1 MIKPNT
7 SPQDGHTQDHP
18 EVSGSVEGIRLE
30 STLCMQVKQRLC
42 LDNRHLIRKRMKRM
56 DVQFVTT
63 CFKVNIAKRLQP
75 ASCVLRKCD
84 KHPPIPRE
92 PLQIRMALAVQ
103 VGAHLFNLKIG
114 HVVQTPA
121 QGAFV
126 GPLSPELESLDQ
138 TTFGQQHAVGADQF
152 RQAHIAGKHA
162 DHVRASRGPQHHFV
176 MFGFEMSATENRE
189 QFRMQRPLKQRKRQ
203 LTDSYIGIRRL
214 HSSPVL
220 SNDQYFSPDY
230 NKYVISKSRPL
241 IILKT
246 GQGVL
251 IGRKFRKD
259 KKENN

>member
-7 SPQDGHTQDHP
+7 LPQDGHTQDHP
-18 EVSGSVEGIRLE
+18 EVSGSVEGIRPQLP
-30 STLCMQVKQRLC
+30 LWMQVKQRLR

-56 DVQFVTT
+56 DMQFVTT

-75 ASCVLRKCD
+75 AGGVLRKCD

-103 VGAHLFNLKIG
+103 IGTHLFNLEIG
-114 HVVQTPA
+114 HVVQTPT

-126 GPLSPELESLDQ
+126 SPLAPELESLNQ
-138 TTFGQQHAVGADQF
+138 AAFGQQHAVGANQF
-152 RQAHIAGKHA
+152 RQAHIAGKHT
-162 DHVRASRGPQHHFV
+162 DHMRTSCGPQHHFV
-176 MFGFEMSATENRE
+176 MFGFKMSATENRE

-220 SNDQYFSPDY
+220 SNDQYFLPDY
-230 NKYVISKSRPL
+230 NKYAISKSRPL
-241 IILKT
+241 IILKI

-251 IGRKFRKD
+251 IGRKFCKD